1 MSYGFFLMVNPQS
14 FVTIEL
20 GVFVNQNSFSKQKE
34 KPQTTESHV
43 EEGVA
48 GDSVG
53 DFQLPNFESIFNNTD
68 DYKFDRHIA
77 ALIEMEDAKKL
88 FNDCWNTKND
98 ALKETLSA
106 TSQCHMDTK
115 GKSKV
120 VCGDETVSPKVKS
133 KFDMDLD
140 NFLIPKNKFRLHKL
154 SKNSHIAY
162 RTRLNVLRKNEC
174 VVIDIVKPSEN
185 ITVKSKREACRSTTA
200 TTDVR
205 RKRTVKRLKNN
216 SYLEFTKVAE
226 IKLHLPVDVSSDL
239 SISVDNLRDVT
250 IQNLRSELTNMN
262 TRAEKSDD
270 GYRFGFTKWS
280 AFLKSNHIRF
290 GATLFFKYVKSS
302 QLLMLTK
309 VVHKTT
315 KKRGRA

>member
-1 MSYGFFLMVNPQS
+1 MDPKNNTPSLLKLID
-14 FVTIEL
+14 TIL
-20 GVFVNQNSFSKQKE
+20 LSKHKE

-48 GDSVG
+48 GDS
-53 DFQLPNFESIFNNTD
+53 DAD

-106 TSQCHMDTK
+106 TSQCHLDTK

-120 VCGDETVSPKVKS
+120 VCGDETVSPK
-133 KFDMDLD
+133 FDMNLD
-140 NFLIPKNKFRLHKL
+140 NFLIPKNIFRLHKL

-162 RTRLNVLRKNEC
+162 RTRLNVSRKNEC
-174 VVIDIVKPSEN
+174 VVIDIMKPSEN

-200 TTDVR
+200 TADVR

-216 SYLEFTKVAE
+216 SFLEFTKVAE

-239 SISVDNLRDVT
+239 SLSVDNLRDVT

-280 AFLKSNHIRF
+280 TFLKSNHIRF

-309 VVHKTT
+309 FVHKTT

>member
-1 MSYGFFLMVNPQS
+1 MIYGFFLMVNHQS

-20 GVFVNQNSFSKQKE
+20 GVFVNQNSFSKHKE

-53 DFQLPNFESIFNNTD
+53 DFQLPNFEYIFNDAD

-106 TSQCHMDTK
+106 TSQCHLDTK

-120 VCGDETVSPKVKS
+120 VCGDETVSPK
-133 KFDMDLD
+133 FDMNLD
-140 NFLIPKNKFRLHKL
+140 NFLIPKNIFRLHKL

-162 RTRLNVLRKNEC
+162 RTRLNVSRKNEC
-174 VVIDIVKPSEN
+174 VVIDMMKPSEN

-200 TTDVR
+200 TADVR
-205 RKRTVKRLKNN
+205 RKRT
-216 SYLEFTKVAE
+216 
-226 IKLHLPVDVSSDL
+226 HLPVDVSSDL
-239 SISVDNLRDVT
+239 SLSVDNLRDVT

-280 AFLKSNHIRF
+280 TFLKSNHIRF

-309 VVHKTT
+309 FVHKTT

>member
-1 MSYGFFLMVNPQS
+1 MIYGFFLMVNHQS

-20 GVFVNQNSFSKQKE
+20 GVFVNQNSFSKHKE

-53 DFQLPNFESIFNNTD
+53 DFQLPNFEYIFNDAD

-106 TSQCHMDTK
+106 TSQCHLDTK

-120 VCGDETVSPKVKS
+120 AVVMKLFLQS
-133 KFDMDLD
+133 KFDMNLD
-140 NFLIPKNKFRLHKL
+140 NFLIPRNIFRLHKL

-162 RTRLNVLRKNEC
+162 RTRLNVSRKNEC
-174 VVIDIVKPSEN
+174 VVIDIMKPSEN
-185 ITVKSKREACRSTTA
+185 ITVKSKRGACRSTTA
-200 TTDVR
+200 TADVR

-216 SYLEFTKVAE
+216 SFLEFTKVAE

-239 SISVDNLRDVT
+239 SLSVDNLRDVT

-280 AFLKSNHIRF
+280 TFLKSNHIRF

-302 QLLMLTK
+302 
-309 VVHKTT
+309 
-315 KKRGRA
+315 

>member
-1 MSYGFFLMVNPQS
+1 MIYGFLLMVNHQS

-20 GVFVNQNSFSKQKE
+20 GVFVNQNSFSKHKE

-53 DFQLPNFESIFNNTD
+53 DFQLPNFEYIFNDAD

-98 ALKETLSA
+98 AFKETLSA
-106 TSQCHMDTK
+106 TSQCHLDTK
-115 GKSKV
+115 GKPKV
-120 VCGDETVSPKVKS
+120 VCGDETVSPK
-133 KFDMDLD
+133 FDMNLD
-140 NFLIPKNKFRLHKL
+140 NFLIPKNIFRLHKL

-162 RTRLNVLRKNEC
+162 RTRLNVSRKNEC
-174 VVIDIVKPSEN
+174 VVIDIMKPSEN
-185 ITVKSKREACRSTTA
+185 ITVKSKREAYRSTTA
-200 TTDVR
+200 TADVR

-216 SYLEFTKVAE
+216 SFLEFTKVAE

-239 SISVDNLRDVT
+239 SLSVDNLRDVT
-250 IQNLRSELTNMN
+250 I
-262 TRAEKSDD
+262 
-270 GYRFGFTKWS
+270 
-280 AFLKSNHIRF
+280 
-290 GATLFFKYVKSS
+290 
-302 QLLMLTK
+302 
-309 VVHKTT
+309 
-315 KKRGRA
+315 

>member
-1 MSYGFFLMVNPQS
+1 MVMKQFNSVHNTPRRFSPRLHVIRGRGVTTVIFFKNLAYFLCSYGPKNNAPSLLKLID
-14 FVTIEL
+14 TIL
-20 GVFVNQNSFSKQKE
+20 LSKHKE
-34 KPQTTESHV
+34 KQQTTESHV

-48 GDSVG
+48 GDS
-53 DFQLPNFESIFNNTD
+53 
-68 DYKFDRHIA
+68 
-77 ALIEMEDAKKL
+77 

-106 TSQCHMDTK
+106 TSQCHLDTK

-120 VCGDETVSPKVKS
+120 VCGDETVSPK
-133 KFDMDLD
+133 FDMNLD
-140 NFLIPKNKFRLHKL
+140 NFLIPKNIFRLHKL

-162 RTRLNVLRKNEC
+162 RTRLNVSRKNEC
-174 VVIDIVKPSEN
+174 VVIDIMKPSEN

-200 TTDVR
+200 TADVR

-216 SYLEFTKVAE
+216 SFLEFTKVAE

-239 SISVDNLRDVT
+239 SLSVDNLCDVT

-280 AFLKSNHIRF
+280 TFLKSNHIRF

-309 VVHKTT
+309 FVHKTT

>member
-1 MSYGFFLMVNPQS
+1 MSYGFFLMVKPQS

-20 GVFVNQNSFSKQKE
+20 GVFVNQNSFSKHKE

-53 DFQLPNFESIFNNTD
+53 DFQLLNFESIFNDTD

-106 TSQCHMDTK
+106 TSQCHLNTK

-154 SKNSHIAY
+154 SNNSHIAY
-162 RTRLNVLRKNEC
+162 RTRLNVSRKNEC
-174 VVIDIVKPSEN
+174 VVIDIMKPSEN
-185 ITVKSKREACRSTTA
+185 ITREACRSTTA
-200 TTDVR
+200 TADVR
-205 RKRTVKRLKNN
+205 RKRTIKRLENN
-216 SYLEFTKVAE
+216 LFLEFTKVAE
-226 IKLHLPVDVSSDL
+226 IKLRLPVDVSSDL
-239 SISVDNLRDVT
+239 SLSVDNLRDVT